1 VVPTLDGGERWR
13 QCLAALAAQRP
24 KPAALVVVDSGSSDG
39 SAEAAE
45 RAGAC
50 VLRIGQSEF
59 DHGETRNRGADA
71 LPPCDA
77 VIFLVQDA
85 VPKGE
90 ACLATLAAAA
100 LRPGTGAASARQVPP
115 VEAGWLTASTVEG
128 SPFAASTP
136 RRTGPLEPQLRS
148 RLTPERWRP
157 LLLLDDVACAVRAAL
172 FRRVRFRRTSHGE
185 DALLAYDLLC
195 GGWALE
201 HEPAAVVEHGH
212 AYDEQSVRRR
222 YREDAAFFRQSF
234 GLRVRSGPLDVLKGL
249 RAELRRDRRWLLA
262 HGNVERWGVP
272 ADRRAAWRLR
282 WAQVQAQRDGSRGP
296 LGRLPESRAVPTPA
310 ELGA

>member
-24 KPAALVVVDSGSSDG
+24 KPAALVVVDSGSTDG
-39 SAEAAE
+39 TAEAAE
-45 RAGAC
+45 RAGAS
-50 VLRIGQSEF
+50 VLRIARADF

-77 VIFLVQDA
+77 VVFLVQDA
-85 VPKGE
+85 VPQGE
-90 ACLATLAAAA
+90 SCLATLAAAA
-100 LRPGTGAASARQVPP
+100 LRKGAGAATARQVAPP
-115 VEAGWLTASTVEG
+115 AAGWLTASTVSA
-128 SPFAASTP
+128 SPFAAEAP
-136 RRTGPLEPQLRS
+136 RRTGPLPRE
-148 RLTPERWRP
+148 RLARLSPAQWRP

-212 AYDEQSVRRR
+212 AYDADGVRRR

-234 GLRVRSGPLDVLKGL
+234 GLRVRGGPLAVLKGV
-249 RAELRRDRRWLLA
+249 RAEHSRDRRWLA
-262 HGNVERWGVP
+262 EHGDSNGV
-272 ADRRAAWRLR
+272 DHRAARRLR
-282 WAQVQAQRDGSRGP
+282 WAQVLAQRAGSRGP
-296 LGRLPESRAVPTPA
+296 LGRLPEPRAVPTPA